1 MAEKKVIE
9 IEVKTKDAVKS
20 MDDLSKST
28 KQAGKEF
35 DKAATFAERY
45 GEELQP
51 LTTRM
56 GEAEDRL
63 YELANAGQT
72 TTQEYKD
79 LLKTVGEF
87 RKVQISTDMAVD
99 ASASTLGQKLGGAL
113 GGVTSGFSL
122 AQGAFAAF
130 GSESKEVEQALL
142 KVQAAMAIQQGVQG
156 IREAIPAI
164 RQLANSIKAAISAT
178 GIGLIVVSLG
188 LVYTYWEDISK
199 AIGFAGGETE
209 KYAKQQ
215 KVIGEEAKKQRE
227 EVAKQSGAFA
237 TLISRLK
244 ATNQNTKEREEL
256 IKKINSQ
263 YGTTLKN
270 IKDERNFQEQLNTEL
285 ASYLVYQKA
294 KYELQKNE
302 DLIVKN
308 LEKQDKIKK
317 NQIANDK
324 ELAALNT
331 QLNKLKKEEN
341 SIYKDK
347 GINIVLE
354 KSKEQTK
361 IQESL
366 NKELTE
372 TEKRFEN
379 YGAAANKVE
388 AEIAKL
394 TNGGKKYVEQI
405 KVEKKEGKELIDIT
419 KNIEDE
425 KLRLQEDGFKKELDG
440 LKLKYA
446 RKKEEE
452 DKQLK
457 EKTLTQKDYE
467 TLQEQAIESF
477 EFDKKQIVEKY
488 VNQESELKTVLSR
501 NAIQGLV
508 DSSKTRL
515 EIEKAT
521 SEKSIEI
528 SKEEA
533 EKKQKIEE
541 KKIQMGLTALSILND
556 AFQMSAGKSEKDQ
569 RKAFKAQKA
578 FNLASAITNTYLAVA
593 SALAL
598 NPKDSL
604 FPGQR
609 FVEAGLAGA
618 AGAVQVAKIAK
629 TQFEGGSSS
638 GAGSVGGS
646 GATAPTMSAPQFNV
660 VGQSGV
666 NQLASLNQ
674 QPIQAYVVSGQVTSQ
689 QALDRNRLE
698 NATLGG

>member
-1 MAEKKVIE
+1 MAEKRVIE

-113 GGVTSGFSL
+113 SGVTSGFSL

-164 RQLANSIKAAISAT
+164 RALANELRAVVSAT

-188 LVYTYWEDISK
+188 LVYAYWEDISK
-199 AIGFAGGETE
+199 AIGFAGDETE

-215 KVIGEEAKKQRE
+215 KAIGEEAKKQRE
-227 EVAKQSGAFA
+227 EIAKESGAFA

-285 ASYLVYQKA
+285 ASYLEYQKA
-294 KYELQKNE
+294 KYSLQKNE
-302 DLIVKN
+302 DLIVRN
-308 LEKQDKIKK
+308 LEKQDRIKREILK
-317 NQIANDK
+317 TEK
-324 ELAALNT
+324 ELKAAAIEILEFQQAGSGILESQSNIP
-331 QLNKLKKEEN
+331 KLKEKLKDLREEYGN
-341 SIYKDK
+341 AKDRFVDYGEAAQK
-347 GINIVLE
+347 AAIKVGILT
-354 KSKEQTK
+354 KSGT
-361 IQESL
+361 
-366 NKELTE
+366 
-372 TEKRFEN
+372 
-379 YGAAANKVE
+379 
-388 AEIAKL
+388 
-394 TNGGKKYVEQI
+394 KYVEQVKKDEPEVT
-405 KVEKKEGKELIDIT
+405 KVVKKEKEEQNYIRRDSASTVISDIVSEGT
-419 KNIEDE
+419 K
-425 KLRLQEDGFKKELDG
+425 RLQ
-440 LKLKYA
+440 A
-446 RKKEEE
+446 
-452 DKQLK
+452 
-457 EKTLTQKDYE
+457 
-467 TLQEQAIESF
+467 
-477 EFDKKQIVEKY
+477 
-488 VNQESELKTVLSR
+488 
-501 NAIQGLV
+501 
-508 DSSKTRL
+508 
-515 EIEKAT
+515 
-521 SEKSIEI
+521 EKSISDKSREQLKTSLAEQTELRERNQKFIIESMTQILSITQDLASISENKYKEI
-528 SKEEA
+528 NDKVLANENLTTAQKEKA
-533 EKKQKIEE
+533 IIKNNANAKKAFELNKKFQIASTLISTFAAARDAYKSQFLPPDISSPVRGGIAAGIATAGGLVAV
-541 KKIQMGLTALSILND
+541 KKI
-556 AFQMSAGKSEKDQ
+556 MS
-569 RKAFKAQKA
+569 
-578 FNLASAITNTYLAVA
+578 
-593 SALAL
+593 
-598 NPKDSL
+598 
-604 FPGQR
+604 
-609 FVEAGLAGA
+609 
-618 AGAVQVAKIAK
+618 
-629 TQFEGGSSS
+629 TQFQGTAIPSDGG
-638 GAGSVGGS
+638 GGGG

-666 NQLASLNQ
+666 NQLASLGQ

>member
-113 GGVTSGFSL
+113 SGVTSGFSL

-164 RQLANSIKAAISAT
+164 RQLANSIKAAIGST
-178 GIGLIVVSLG
+178 GIGLIVIALG
-188 LVYTYWEDISK
+188 TIYTYWEDISK
-199 AIGFAGGETE
+199 AIGFAGDETE

-215 KVIGEEAKKQRE
+215 KAIGEEAKKQRE
-227 EVAKQSGAFA
+227 EIAKESGAFA

-244 ATNQNTKEREEL
+244 ATNANTKEREEL
-256 IKKINSQ
+256 IKKINLQ

-285 ASYLVYQKA
+285 ASYLEYQKA
-294 KYELQKNE
+294 KYALQKNE
-302 DLIVKN
+302 DLIVRN
-308 LEKQDKIKK
+308 LEKQDRIKRE
-317 NQIANDK
+317 I
-324 ELAALNT
+324 LNT
-331 QLNKLKKEEN
+331 EKELKKEALK
-341 SIYKDK
+341 I
-347 GINIVLE
+347 LE
-354 KSKEQTK
+354 IEEGAGVKFDEKTDTYIPKIKEQLK
-361 IQESL
+361 DLRSEL
-366 NKELTE
+366 KEAE
-372 TEKRFEN
+372 NRFEN
-379 YGAAANKVE
+379 YGESAQKAAIQVD
-388 AEIAKL
+388 IL
-394 TNGGKKYVEQI
+394 TKAGTKYVEQVI
-405 KVEKKEGKELIDIT
+405 KDEPKVTEVVKKE
-419 KNIEDE
+419 
-425 KLRLQEDGFKKELDG
+425 
-440 LKLKYA
+440 
-446 RKKEEE
+446 KEE
-452 DKQLK
+452 QLVLTRKHSLTVITEIVSEGTKRLEK
-457 EKTLTQKDYE
+457 EK
-467 TLQEQAIESF
+467 AI
-477 EFDKKQIVEKY
+477 
-488 VNQESELKTVLSR
+488 
-501 NAIQGLV
+501 
-508 DSSKTRL
+508 
-515 EIEKAT
+515 
-521 SEKSIEI
+521 SEKSIQI
-528 SKEEA
+528 AKEEA

-578 FNLASAITNTYLAVA
+578 FNLASALTNTYLAVA

-618 AGAVQVAKIAK
+618 AGAVQVAKIAS
-629 TQFEGGSSS
+629 TQFTSSATSADAGGNN
-638 GAGSVGGS
+638 GG
-646 GATAPTMSAPQFNV
+646 APTMSAPQFNV
-660 VGQSGV
+660 VGQSGI